1 MKLLKIIIAASIAV
15 LFLSCNKEEND
26 VDTKV
31 TGEELSDED
40 IQGTWVIEEEFFTKT
55 LFLDNG
61 SFKLHYKNHYY
72 GGHDEYDYYGT
83 YSYSD
88 GVITW
93 NFEQVETSSGKQEYK
108 YSYSG
113 KVKGHFNKSVLM
125 IEVPATSTTLLG
137 SLYMPFGNKLYYGKE
152 NLLFYYKENANLAI
166 KPDSI
171 QGRWLWKDDDK
182 EWMSIEFNGNEYE
195 IIIMSRTRYTGTFS
209 YENGYV
215 RIKNVKY
222 SRASIENADGTFS
235 WVDADP
241 NVTYSDYY
249 SRFDSFTMP
258 FLLVKKKVAYSRNLN
273 VTGFFVKQ

>member
-61 SFKLHYKNHYY
+61 TFVLHYQRHSYADNDAYN
-72 GGHDEYDYYGT
+72 YYGT
-83 YSYSD
+83 YSCSD

-93 NFEQVETSSGKQEYK
+93 NFEQVETRFGKSEYK

-113 KVKGHFNKSVLM
+113 NVKGLYNKSVLM
-125 IEVPATSTTLLG
+125 IEIPDTLG
-137 SLYMPFGNKLYYGKE
+137 SRYESFEVRHHYRKDCLI
-152 NLLFYYKENANLAI
+152 YYKENANLAI
-166 KPDSI
+166 KPESI
-171 QGRWLWKDDDK
+171 QGRWLWKDEDK
-182 EWMSIEFNGNEYE
+182 DFMSIEFNGNEYE
-195 IIIMSRTRYTGTFS
+195 LTLMTNNRYTGTFS

-215 RIKNVKY
+215 KINNVKY
-222 SRASIENADGTFS
+222 SMLLYDIYSETSS

-241 NVTYSDYY
+241 SETYSDYY

-273 VTGFFVKQ
+273 ATGYFVKQ